1 MIKHIIR
8 ELDKT
13 EDRVRHY
20 LSKRP
25 LLYALI
31 AGIGIVLF
39 WRGVWDLAGLY
50 IGPVTSLIVSLVVMM
65 LTGTF
70 VSFFIGDQIIISGMR
85 EEKRIDEQT
94 EDEIRKE
101 QVTLSHLDAHMEALE
116 KEMAQIRRV
125 IEQSGL

>member
-1 MIKHIIR
+1 MKN
-8 ELDKT
+8 DT
-13 EDRVRHY
+13 NV
-20 LSKRP
+20 
-25 LLYALI
+25 
-31 AGIGIVLF
+31 
-39 WRGVWDLAGLY
+39 
-50 IGPVTSLIVSLVVMM
+50 PVTSLIVSLVVMM